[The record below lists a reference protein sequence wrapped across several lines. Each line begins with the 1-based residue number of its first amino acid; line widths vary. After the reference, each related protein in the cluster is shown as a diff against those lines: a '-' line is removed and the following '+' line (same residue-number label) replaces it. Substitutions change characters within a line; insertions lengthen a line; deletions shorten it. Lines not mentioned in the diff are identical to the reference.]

1 MMIGGTDIVLEGRPV
16 ASDFDRAARVLRA
29 LWPNAVVEV
38 PPKYDVIEIT
48 GPSLYPFRLW
58 DEIFFYRDE
67 ATRRSWKKE
76 GLTTKSNADGV
87 IWISVDEDA
96 LCFVVDALS
105 SEAGRIAQDIIAAIE
120 TSRRHDG
127 WESAA

>member
-1 MMIGGTDIVLEGRPV
+1 MMIGGTDLVLEGRPD
-16 ASDFDRAARVLRA
+16 ASDFDRAARVLRV

-38 PPKYDVIEIT
+38 PPKYEGIHIT
-48 GPSLYPFRLW
+48 NPSLYPFRLW

-67 ATRRSWKKE
+67 ETRISWKEE
-76 GLTTKSNADGV
+76 GLTESNAGGV

-96 LCFVVDALS
+96 LCFVVDAPS
-105 SEAGRIAQDIIAAIE
+105 SEAGRIASDIIATIE

-127 WESAA
+127 WENAA